1 MALQGCS
8 FTRTIGQKHNRT
20 RRGPQP
26 ILLLAMMALSASSWG
41 EPSGPLTP
49 GARAAVPSSSVP
61 PVAAEPTG
69 QCLPVAQMAHAW
81 LLRLRDASESAWRC
95 RRRSDPTGAQAGGP
109 AASAGSTRDAQP
121 EHAQPPELDPR
132 IELPGMEEAAAQGLP
147 LPPLGDEFVTL
158 VLVRHGESIWN
169 KDNRFTAWMDVPLS
183 TVGLSDARRAAN
195 LCRRAGIRFDV
206 AFTSVLHRAVKTC
219 HTILEHIG
227 QLWIPTHSD
236 WRLNERHDGALTGL
250 NKKIAVVHYGKANV
264 TMWRRSYATAPPP
277 LSHTHPGW
285 PGHDPKYARL
295 GVAEHD
301 LPCTESLDDTL
312 ARTLPCWGEAVTPAL
327 RAGKNVLVVTHGNV
341 VRLLAKLID
350 GLSDAAIEDIDIP
363 QCTPLVYTFRRGD
376 MRLVPTSRR
385 WAPLRGFFLGDV
397 AAIKAGMKSVGV
409 GVGVGVCGW
418 VGVGGCS

>member
-1 MALQGCS
+1 
-8 FTRTIGQKHNRT
+8 
-20 RRGPQP
+20 
-26 ILLLAMMALSASSWG
+26 
-41 EPSGPLTP
+41 
-49 GARAAVPSSSVP
+49 
-61 PVAAEPTG
+61 
-69 QCLPVAQMAHAW
+69 
-81 LLRLRDASESAWRC
+81 
-95 RRRSDPTGAQAGGP
+95 
-109 AASAGSTRDAQP
+109 
-121 EHAQPPELDPR
+121 
-132 IELPGMEEAAAQGLP
+132 MEEAAAQGLP

-183 TVGLSDARRAAN
+183 TVGLSDARRAAD

-327 RAGKNVLVVTHGNV
+327 RAGKNVLVVTHGNGPQV
-341 VRLLAKLID
+341 GEILLRSDLTADKFPTIPID
-350 GLSDAAIEDIDIP
+350 LA
-363 QCTPLVYTFRRGD
+363 
-376 MRLVPTSRR
+376 
-385 WAPLRGFFLGDV
+385 V
-397 AAIKAGMKSVGV
+397 AATQGQIGV
-409 GVGVGVCGW
+409 MLQHALADVSGTGFQPATLALRCIQVEG
-418 VGVGGCS
+418 SLLRI